1 MRKTILVILISTLVV
16 LSATGKRI
24 WFSQNA
30 RSAPVK
36 YSAIIDDQQQKDTT
50 LKVVYTCSMHPEIVQ
65 EKSGKCPKCGM
76 NLTQKEIKKDVYT
89 CSMHAEVKTDKPGKC
104 PKCGMNLTLSQ
115 PAKKLNN

>member
-1 MRKTILVILISTLVV
+1 MRKTLLTILISILVIG
-16 LSATGKRI
+16 SATGIRI
-24 WFSQNA
+24 RHAQHMSFI
-30 RSAPVK
+30 PVK
-36 YSAIIDDQQQKDTT
+36 SSAIIDQQKDTT

-89 CSMHAEVKTDKPGKC
+89 CSMHAEVKMDKPGKC

-115 PAKKLNN
+115 PPKKN

>member
-1 MRKTILVILISTLVV
+1 MKKTSLIILISILIIG
-16 LSATGKRI
+16 SATGKRG
-24 WFSQNA
+24 WLTKHASFVKQN
-30 RSAPVK
+30 S
-36 YSAIIDDQQQKDTT
+36 YAIMEEQQKKDTT

-89 CSMHAEVKTDKPGKC
+89 CSMHAEVKKDKPGKC

-115 PAKKLNN
+115 PAKKTE